1 MLEGILILL
10 FGAAAFYGI
19 FKLTMRTHNL
29 LKQGEKD
36 IQNQMASNNFTVTR
50 KVDRKTKLG
59 GMAHVHLYVDD
70 NTKRWLLTSP
80 YFPQIGK
87 IRSFSDLEDYA
98 FFDEEGADMTGKL
111 VRACLGT
118 AVGIGAVGIGLA
130 GGQAAGTIGGK
141 FVGITTGIASGYFAN
156 KALKAPMGFMGGL
169 GFNGA
174 SKAFGIML
182 KTKECTEENP
192 ALVFD
197 FITIKRDGF
206 KYRQGGSSAVAGLLE
221 LNNKLTGQPRD
232 MTYKDN
238 VKAIEQMFEIFEEII
253 QSK

>member
-1 MLEGILILL
+1 MFQGILAIL
-10 FGAAAFYGI
+10 FGIVAVYLI
-19 FKLTMRTHNL
+19 VKMTMRTHNL

-36 IQNQMASNNFTVTR
+36 IQKQMASNNFTVTR
-50 KVDRKTKLG
+50 KVDRKTKMG
-59 GMAHVHLYVDD
+59 GMSHVHLYIDD
-70 NTKRWLLTSP
+70 NSKRWLLTSP

-87 IRSFSDLEDYA
+87 IRKFSDLEDYA

-111 VRACLGT
+111 IRACLGT
-118 AVGIGAVGIGLA
+118 AVGIGAVGIGFA
-130 GGQAAGTIGGK
+130 GGQAAGAMGGK
-141 FVGITTGIASGYFAN
+141 VVGITTGIATGYFAN

-182 KTKECTEENP
+182 KTRECTEENP

-197 FITIKRDGF
+197 FVTIKRDGF
-206 KYRQGGSSAVAGLLE
+206 KYRKEGSSAISEILSANININGV
-221 LNNKLTGQPRD
+221 PRD

-238 VKAIEQMFEIFEEII
+238 VKAIEEMFGIFEEII
-253 QSK
+253 RSK